1 MKHWP
6 FKVINDRNKP
16 KIQVEYKNQIK
27 LFTPEELSSM
37 ILAKMKNMAE
47 IYLGKKVSEVVITIP
62 TYFNYS
68 QRQAIKDAGTIAG
81 LNVLRVL
88 YEPAAAAIAYGLI
101 KKISDEQNILVF
113 DLGASNVNVTIL
125 NIVEG
130 VIEVKSIAGNT
141 HLGGEDFVNRMVEY
155 FIQEFQRKYHKNLLN
170 NKRALQ
176 RLHTACEYAKINLSS
191 SCHALIEIDSL
202 HEGID
207 FYSKITR
214 ECFEE
219 LNADL
224 FPSIFELIEK
234 ALRDARMN
242 KASIDEIILVGGST
256 RIPKVQKLLHDFFN
270 GKELNKLMN
279 PDETIAYGAAIQ
291 AAILT
296 GDKSEE
302 IQDLLLYD
310 VVPFSLA
317 SFSFSFKGI
326 ETIDGVMT
334 ILIKRNTLIPINQ
347 TQTFPLTSFPKSQSG
362 IIIKVFEGENPITK
376 DNNLLDSFEFSDIS
390 QNSNDGLEIKVTFD
404 IDANNILTVSVMDKT
419 SGKEKKMLIKNKKER
434 LSKDEIECMIFDAEK
449 YKKEDEIRHNRI
461 EVRNSLESY
470 CFKMKTT
477 INNDKL
483 KDKINIYDEKKMID
497 ILENTLI
504 WLEKNQFAEQEEFEN
519 KLNEV
524 EKLCSSIM
532 MKSHLNAGKMSEGF
546 SHDQPKDKIIPP
558 VNAASSISKSYSRFL
573 DIRNEHQYM
582 LLSIEGYKNIPL
594 LFLEDTIKHLE
605 NMIPNVRRNAWIAKE
620 RSITVADGLTQDE
633 SAAIQLYT
641 MEWIPSDQSFY
652 IHINTALREANRD
665 KLIPFLCYLKLV
677 LTALWKLP
685 SMKTTVWSG
694 VKGDLSTQYP
704 IGKDSCSESRQFL
717 EQEKFLGK
725 TGVKTL
731 FRIECETGKSIRA
744 HSYCKTENEILLL
757 PATRLRVISQ
767 MDSSNG
773 AIVIHL
779 KEIKSPFPLLQSPF
793 T

>member
-1 MKHWP
+1 
-6 FKVINDRNKP
+6 
-16 KIQVEYKNQIK
+16 
-27 LFTPEELSSM
+27 
-37 ILAKMKNMAE
+37 
-47 IYLGKKVSEVVITIP
+47 
-62 TYFNYS
+62 
-68 QRQAIKDAGTIAG
+68 
-81 LNVLRVL
+81 
-88 YEPAAAAIAYGLI
+88 
-101 KKISDEQNILVF
+101 
-113 DLGASNVNVTIL
+113 
-125 NIVEG
+125 
-130 VIEVKSIAGNT
+130 
-141 HLGGEDFVNRMVEY
+141 
-155 FIQEFQRKYHKNLLN
+155 
-170 NKRALQ
+170 
-176 RLHTACEYAKINLSS
+176 
-191 SCHALIEIDSL
+191 
-202 HEGID
+202 
-207 FYSKITR
+207 
-214 ECFEE
+214 
-219 LNADL
+219 
-224 FPSIFELIEK
+224 
-234 ALRDARMN
+234 
-242 KASIDEIILVGGST
+242 
-256 RIPKVQKLLHDFFN
+256 
-270 GKELNKLMN
+270 MN
-279 PDETIAYGAAIQ
+279 PDETIAYGAAVQ
-291 AAILT
+291 AANLT

-302 IQDLLLYD
+302 TKDLLLLD
-310 VVPFSLA
+310 VAAFSLA
-317 SFSFSFKGI
+317 
-326 ETIDGVMT
+326 IDGVMT
-334 ILIKRNTLIPINQ
+334 TLIKRNTTIPTKQ
-347 TQTFPLTSFPKSQSG
+347 TQTFPLTSFPTSQLG
-362 IIIKVFEGENPITK
+362 ITIKVFEGESSMTK

-390 QNSNDGLEIKVTFD
+390 QNSNDGLEIDVTFD
-404 IDANNILTVSVMDKT
+404 IDANNILNVSVSDKT
-419 SGKEKKMLIKNKKER
+419 SGKEKRMLITNKKER
-434 LSKDEIECMIFDAEK
+434 VSKDEIERMISDAEI
-449 YKKEDEIRHNRI
+449 YKKEDEIRCNRI
-461 EVRNSLESY
+461 EAKNSLESY

-483 KDKINIYDEKKMID
+483 KNKINIYDEKKMID
-497 ILENTLI
+497 ILENTLT
-504 WLEKNQFAEQEEFEN
+504 WLEKNQFAEQEEFKY

-558 VNAASSISKSYSRFL
+558 VNATSNISISYSRFL

-685 SMKTTVWSG
+685 PMKATVWSG
-694 VKGDLSTQYP
+694 VKGDLSTQYS
-704 IGKDSCSESRQFL
+704 IGKEFVWWGFSSCSESRQFL

-757 PATRLRVISQ
+757 PATRLQVISQ